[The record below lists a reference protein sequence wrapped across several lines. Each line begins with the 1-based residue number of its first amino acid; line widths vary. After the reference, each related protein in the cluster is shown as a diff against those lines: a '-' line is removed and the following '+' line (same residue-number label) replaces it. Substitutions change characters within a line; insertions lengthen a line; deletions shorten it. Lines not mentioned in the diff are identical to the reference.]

1 MGGARLRDDRRGI
14 GGRGRRGRRPG
25 VRVCREKERKEE
37 EGNRE
42 AWDFHGVGLH
52 GSFNGEDFVCVDNLG
67 FARPAVDAIGSV
79 PGIIDIFI
87 AEEPSEEEQEREGG
101 E

>member
-1 MGGARLRDDRRGI
+1 M
-14 GGRGRRGRRPG
+14 
-25 VRVCREKERKEE
+25 RVCREKERKEE
-37 EGNRE
+37 DNRE
-42 AWDFHGVGLH
+42 VWGFHGGGLH
-52 GSFNGEDFVCVDNLG
+52 GSFNGEDFVCVDKLG